1 MVSLLAW
8 ELSTATNSTPESIR
22 VATKARFRERRSSFA
37 MTRRALRLRQA
48 SRARANCGRSA
59 LLPLSTS
66 MNSLTSSQAP
76 PLR

>member
-8 ELSTATNSTPESIR
+8 GLSTATNSTPESIR

-48 SRARANCGRSA
+48 SRARTNCGRSA